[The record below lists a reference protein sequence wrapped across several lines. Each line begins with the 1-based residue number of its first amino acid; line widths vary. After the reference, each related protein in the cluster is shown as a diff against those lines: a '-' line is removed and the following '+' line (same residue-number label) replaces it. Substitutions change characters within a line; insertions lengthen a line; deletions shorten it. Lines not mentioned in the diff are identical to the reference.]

1 MRAVCPAP
9 PSGCRLPLRNYC
21 FRKTKRVS
29 PNSRVR
35 GEKCQRWRT
44 ETLFLISEESKPPE
58 MSTQKKAA
66 RLFEGAR
73 VPMPKVPQRSPDGFV
88 HSIREAGSPVNT
100 PPEKETP
107 RNIASATKITAG
119 SIQIFPQN
127 QRCTGCSRGTGRG
140 VMICSGVQTV
150 PGMASLLLGIDLKA
164 CDPKNRHP
172 SLPNRSPHETGNP
185 CRSTGKSRLFPM
197 KKEKQP
203 VLLHQLFLCG
213 SPCRT

>member
-1 MRAVCPAP
+1 MRAVCLAP

-21 FRKTKRVS
+21 FRKTKRDS

-66 RLFEGAR
+66 RLFEVAR

-88 HSIREAGSPVNT
+88 HSLREAGSPVNT

-107 RNIASATKITAG
+107 RNIASAAKITAG

-140 VMICSGVQTV
+140 VMMLRHTNC
-150 PGMASLLLGIDLKA
+150 PGYGFSAARDRLK
-164 CDPKNRHP
+164 N
-172 SLPNRSPHETGNP
+172 L
-185 CRSTGKSRLFPM
+185 
-197 KKEKQP
+197 
-203 VLLHQLFLCG
+203 
-213 SPCRT
+213 